1 MPYPNT
7 VLTAWQLALIALVAV
22 GTLTA
27 WLVAVFLA
35 ARPSGRTDRAA
46 LTSPSTTTGV
56 ATAGTGPDA
65 AASGPEPARQ
75 AGSQKAA

>member
-35 ARPSGRTDRAA
+35 ARPSSHAGRAA
-46 LTSPSTTTGV
+46 LASPGES
-56 ATAGTGPDA
+56 AAAGTEPAVVAGQ
-65 AASGPEPARQ
+65 EPAR
-75 AGSQKAA
+75 KAERREAA

>member
-7 VLTAWQLALIALVAV
+7 VLTAWQLALIAVVAV

-35 ARPSGRTDRAA
+35 ARPSGRADRAA
-46 LTSPSTTTGV
+46 LASPGES
-56 ATAGTGPDA
+56 AAAGTGQPA
-65 AASGPEPARQ
+65 AVTEPEPAGQ
-75 AGSQKAA
+75 AERRAAA